1 MLSTQKRQIRM
12 HRNSSIITKEK
23 KKKMSS
29 LRQELSNKYR
39 REKIEMNF
47 AKVIL

>member
-1 MLSTQKRQIRM
+1 MLSTQKKADKDAQKFI
-12 HRNSSIITKEK
+12 HHYQGKE
-23 KKKMSS
+23 KKMSS

-39 REKIEMNF
+39 RKKIEMNF